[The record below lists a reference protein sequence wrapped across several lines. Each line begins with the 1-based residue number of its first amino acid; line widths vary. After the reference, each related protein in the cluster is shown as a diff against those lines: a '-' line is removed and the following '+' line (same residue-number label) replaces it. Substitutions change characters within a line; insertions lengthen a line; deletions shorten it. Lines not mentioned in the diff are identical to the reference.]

1 MPLRD
6 LPLKPPSDLNFV
18 AFLQYSPRG
27 QSKESKTSQVFTRAV
42 KNDGVI
48 MPSRLRAI
56 DHAAM
61 RLAQEAPSHPFLQN
75 CFGPDVVLVPVPG
88 SSLLVLG
95 GLWPADRLCKAIRNE
110 GLAAN
115 VRPLLTRTKAVP
127 KSATAGPG
135 QRPSVETHYDSLAI
149 RPATPLLPPTVRF
162 TIVDDVVTRGATLLA
177 SYVRLREAYPDV
189 PINCFALI
197 RTMSGVEVDSV
208 LNPVEGVISLAGGHL
223 HRNP

>member
-1 MPLRD
+1 
-6 LPLKPPSDLNFV
+6 LKPPSDLNFV

-27 QSKESKTSQVFTRAV
+27 QSKESKTSQVVTRAV

-56 DHAAM
+56 DHAAK
-61 RLAQEAPSHPFLQN
+61 RVAQEIPNYPFLST

-95 GLWPADRLCKAIRNE
+95 GLWAADRLCKALRNE
-110 GLAAN
+110 ALAGN
-115 VRPLLTRTKAVP
+115 VLPLLSRTKAVP
-127 KSATAGPG
+127 KSATSAPG
-135 QRPSVETHYDSLAI
+135 QRPTVETHYDSLSVQ
-149 RPATPLLPPTVRF
+149 RSTPLLPPNVRF

-177 SYVRLREAYPDV
+177 CYARLQEAYPDV

-208 LNPVEGVISLAGGHL
+208 LNPVEGVISHSGGHP
-223 HRNP
+223 HRTP

>member
-1 MPLRD
+1 M
-6 LPLKPPSDLNFV
+6 KPPSDLNFV
-18 AFLQYSPRG
+18 SFLQYSPRG
-27 QSKESKTSQVFTRAV
+27 QSKESQLSQAITRAV

-56 DHAAM
+56 DHAAK
-61 RLAQEAPSHPFLQN
+61 RLAQEVPNHPFLQS

-115 VRPLLTRTKAVP
+115 VLPLLTRTKAVP

-135 QRPSVETHYDSLAI
+135 QRPSVETHYESLSVQ
-149 RPATPLLPPTVRF
+149 RSTPLLPPTVRF

-177 SYVRLREAYPDV
+177 GYVRLQEAYPDV

-197 RTMSGVEVDSV
+197 RTMSGVDVDSV
-208 LNPVEGVISLAGGHL
+208 LSPVTGVISVSAGHI

>member
-1 MPLRD
+1 
-6 LPLKPPSDLNFV
+6 
-18 AFLQYSPRG
+18 
-27 QSKESKTSQVFTRAV
+27 
-42 KNDGVI
+42 
-48 MPSRLRAI
+48 
-56 DHAAM
+56 M